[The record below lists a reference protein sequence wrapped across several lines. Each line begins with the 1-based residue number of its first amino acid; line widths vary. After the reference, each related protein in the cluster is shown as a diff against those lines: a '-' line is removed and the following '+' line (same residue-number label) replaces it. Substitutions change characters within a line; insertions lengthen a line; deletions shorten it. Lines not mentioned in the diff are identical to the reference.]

1 LNLSPGDAST
11 LKAAQQAGLTV
22 TQAPLIWEGVV
33 LADRGRKMVKALAS
47 VQVRQALNYATNRK
61 VLGCNFGRC

>member
-1 LNLSPGDAST
+1 
-11 LKAAQQAGLTV
+11 
-22 TQAPLIWEGVV
+22 
-33 LADRGRKMVKALAS
+33 MVKALAS